1 MGLPLAPV
9 FDYSVTASCCARSLG
24 ERCHTNSKG
33 DNFVKRLVY
42 LATATLVAML
52 LLVPAALAQNMVPG
66 DDHPH
71 LPEPNAVEVGSHEE
85 LEQVAGQPVPAQHPG
100 EPPEQVPAS
109 PSGGLPKSGG
119 PPVGV
124 ILPAGALLLVVGSGV
139 LVYAVLRRG
148 LEGGSVR

>member
-1 MGLPLAPV
+1 MP
-9 FDYSVTASCCARSLG
+9 YEQKKG
-24 ERCHTNSKG
+24 E
-33 DNFVKRLVY
+33 NFVKRLVY
-42 LATATLVAML
+42 LATATLVAMMI
-52 LLVPAALAQNMVPG
+52 LVPAALAQNALPG

-85 LEQVAGQPVPAQHPG
+85 LEQVAGQPVPSQHPG

-119 PPVGV
+119 PPVSL
-124 ILPAGALLLVVGSGV
+124 ILPAGALLLVGSGV

-148 LEGGSVR
+148 SEGGSVR